1 MCGLTVALPKEQA
14 TLTPAF
20 VKALTDAMNQ
30 PDTYF
35 EELMAKVV
43 DGGAA
48 EDDFA
53 VSGWMAGRC
62 GCGCGLAAR
71 SRDEAGEAVDL
82 CETGQ
87 GVRAVADRR
96 LNTKKIIGTAIVIHK
111 PFFLRLPLLLV

>member
-1 MCGLTVALPKEQA
+1 VCGLTVALPKEQA

-62 GCGCGLAAR
+62 GC
-71 SRDEAGEAVDL
+71 
-82 CETGQ
+82 
-87 GVRAVADRR
+87 AVA
-96 LNTKKIIGTAIVIHK
+96 A
-111 PFFLRLPLLLV
+111 LLLGAGMRPEKRWTCARPARACGPSPPAAQHQEDHRHGDRDP